1 MDKLIEL
8 LLTSYTIGG
17 QPLHLTESIFETI
30 LQICDKLFVLQVL
43 KNNIT
48 LKRFI
53 KIIKNVF

>member
-30 LQICDKLFVLQVL
+30 LQICDKLFVLQV
-43 KNNIT
+43 NIKYFKC
-48 LKRFI
+48 L
-53 KIIKNVF
+53 